1 MIAVLYT
8 GVVLEEAIHGSLS
21 SGVTYMIKSL
31 KGLDLSTLSMVDVKL
46 SQIKSNEIMNPLKI
60 LKSKNPCVMLM
71 PDMRD
76 ANSENKVYRAMLGD
90 CYAIM
95 PEPDGVFCAFQNPHS
110 SYCQIFDSTGRLIN
124 PSTDNSFKIEVNNGV
139 YAIFTLNPISVKFT
153 AHDNRNIK
161 SLSLADNFQTN
172 WYMEN
177 WFQHI
182 DSGIYAYSDTVLVD
196 MGIDSNVFTI
206 PKEAK
211 RLHILHSVSDVDT
224 IIFNQD
230 IEFIESLSKLD
241 IKSIAVSSSATLKQQ
256 AVIANFLM
264 QNREISD
271 ERFIQ
276 HFNYGRYEECCKLLN
291 NGKELYN
298 RTYNGIEVVRY

>member
-1 MIAVLYT
+1 MSAVLYT
-8 GVVLEEAIHGSLS
+8 GVVLEEEIHGSLV
-21 SGVTYMIKSL
+21 SGTNYKIKSL
-31 KGLDLSTLSMVDVKL
+31 KGLDLSTLSMVDVEL

-60 LKSKNPCVMLM
+60 LKSKKPCVMRM
-71 PDMRD
+71 PAMRD
-76 ANSENKVYRAMLGD
+76 ANSEDKVYRAMLGD
-90 CYAIM
+90 GYAILS
-95 PEPDGVFCAFQNPHS
+95 EPDGIHCAFQNPHS
-110 SYCQIFDSTGRLIN
+110 SYCQIFDSTGRLLN
-124 PSTDNSFKIEVNNGV
+124 PSKDNSFKIEIKKGI
-139 YAIFTLNPISVKFT
+139 YAIFTLNPISVKIT

-161 SLSLADNFQTN
+161 RLSLADEFQTN

-177 WFQHI
+177 WFKRI
-182 DSGIYAYSDTVLVD
+182 DSCIYAYSDTVLVTS
-196 MGIDSNVFTI
+196 GIDNTVFTI

-224 IIFNQD
+224 IVFNQD

-241 IKSIAVSSSATLKQQ
+241 IKSIAVSSSTTHKQQ

-276 HFNYGRYEECCKLLN
+276 HFNYERYEECCNLLN
-291 NGKELYN
+291 NDKELYS

>member
-1 MIAVLYT
+1 MSAVLYT
-8 GVVLEEAIHGSLS
+8 GVVLEEEIHGSLV
-21 SGVTYMIKSL
+21 SGTNYMIKSL
-31 KGLDLSTLSMVDVKL
+31 KGLDLSTLSMVDVEL

-60 LKSKNPCVMLM
+60 LKSKKPCVMLM
-71 PDMRD
+71 PAMRD
-76 ANSENKVYRAMLGD
+76 ANSEDKVYRDMLGD

-95 PEPDGVFCAFQNPHS
+95 PEPDGVFCGFITPYN
-110 SYCQIFDSTGRLIN
+110 SYCQIFDSTGRLLN
-124 PSTDNSFKIEVNNGV
+124 PSKDNSFKIEIKNGV

-161 SLSLADNFQTN
+161 RLSLADEFQTN

-177 WFQHI
+177 WFKRI
-182 DSGIYAYSDTVLVD
+182 DSGIYAYSDTVLVTS
-196 MGIDSNVFTI
+196 GIDNTVFTI
-206 PKEAK
+206 PKESK

-224 IIFNQD
+224 IVFNQD
-230 IEFIESLSKLD
+230 IEFIESLSKLN

-276 HFNYGRYEECCKLLN
+276 YFNYGRYEECCNLLN
-291 NGKELYN
+291 NDRELYN

>member
-1 MIAVLYT
+1 MSAVLYT
-8 GVVLEEAIHGSLS
+8 GVVLEEEIHGSLAM
-21 SGVTYMIKSL
+21 GTNYMIKSL

-60 LKSKNPCVMLM
+60 LKSKKPCVMRM
-71 PDMRD
+71 PAMRD
-76 ANSENKVYRAMLGD
+76 ANSEDKVYRAMLGD
-90 CYAIM
+90 GYAILS
-95 PEPDGVFCAFQNPHS
+95 EPDGIHCGFQSPSNS
-110 SYCQIFDSTGRLIN
+110 FCQIFDSTGRLIN
-124 PSTDNSFKIEVNNGV
+124 LSTDNSFKIEVNNGV

-161 SLSLADNFQTN
+161 SLSLADNFKTN

-177 WFQHI
+177 WFQYI

-196 MGIDSNVFTI
+196 MGIDNTVFTV
-206 PKEAK
+206 PKESK

-224 IIFNQD
+224 IVFNQD

-276 HFNYGRYEECCKLLN
+276 HFNYERYEECCNLLN
-291 NGKELYN
+291 NDKELYN

>member
-1 MIAVLYT
+1 MSAVLYT
-8 GVVLEEAIHGSLS
+8 GVVLEEEIHGSLAM
-21 SGVTYMIKSL
+21 GTNYMIKSL

-46 SQIKSNEIMNPLKI
+46 SQIKSNELMNPLKI
-60 LKSKNPCVMLM
+60 LKSKKPCVMLM
-71 PDMRD
+71 PAMRD
-76 ANSENKVYRAMLGD
+76 ANSEDKVYRAMLGD
-90 CYAIM
+90 GYAIM
-95 PEPDGVFCAFQNPHS
+95 PEPGGVFCGFINPYN

-124 PSTDNSFKIEVNNGV
+124 PSTDNSFKIEIENGV

-153 AHDNRNIK
+153 AHDNMNIK
-161 SLSLADNFQTN
+161 RLSLADNFKTN

-182 DSGIYAYSDTVLVD
+182 YSGIYAYSDTVLVD
-196 MGIDSNVFTI
+196 MGIDNTVFTV
-206 PKEAK
+206 PKESK

-224 IIFNQD
+224 IVFNQD
-230 IEFIESLSKLD
+230 IEFIESLSKLN

-256 AVIANFLM
+256 AVIANLLM

-276 HFNYGRYEECCKLLN
+276 YFNYSRYEECCTLLN
-291 NGKELYN
+291 NDKELYN
-298 RTYNGIEVVRY
+298 RTYNGIEVVMY